1 MSSEAFDLSV
11 FLKTLP
17 NLPGVYRML
26 DKNGQVLY
34 VGKAVNLKK
43 RVNSYFVGKNHSPRI
58 SLMIKQIHRIET
70 TVTRSEA
77 EALILENNL
86 IKSLSP
92 KYNILFRDD
101 KSYPYLK
108 FSAHSFPQI
117 RYYRGKLQPP
127 HRYFGPFPH
136 SQAVKETIETLQ
148 KVFRLRSCEDN
159 VFHHRSRPC
168 LLYQIRRCSGACCG
182 LISEE
187 DYALDIRQAADFLDG
202 KTDDLLHTLTAE
214 MNAASQ
220 ALNFEKAA
228 ILRDKIQ
235 ALNAV
240 QSRQFIDSQD
250 NINAQK
256 IDIIAPVC
264 ADGLLCIHCVAI
276 RFGRRILDHSFFPN
290 IQIDNEDNR
299 IVDKIQNETRH
310 KDAGSI
316 NHTTRRDNAVSFAD
330 FIDIQA
336 AFEAFVSQRYIGKE
350 KPNIIITAFRLPE
363 NLHNLLEEENQ
374 HKITIV
380 NHPKGERRV
389 WLKMAENNAR
399 LSIAQKSQ
407 QTTQQQ
413 QRRLALEELM
423 GISPIS
429 RIECF
434 DISHSFGEATVASCV
449 VYDDNAMQPS
459 QYRRFNIQSTSTGDD
474 YAAMKEALTRRY
486 TKLAQQ
492 ADDAPP
498 KPDLVIIDGGKGQ
511 LTMALEV
518 WADLGLNLPLIGIAK
533 GPERKDGAE
542 DLIIPAT
549 GEVLNPPPTHLA
561 RLILQM
567 VRDEAHRF
575 AITGH
580 RKRRDKSRTH
590 NALDDIDG
598 IGAKRKKALITRF
611 GSVKGVQSAAV
622 EEIAQVTG
630 ISLPLAEKIYAYF
643 HSE

>member
-1 MSSEAFDLSV
+1 
-11 FLKTLP
+11 
-17 NLPGVYRML
+17 ML

-187 DYALDIRQAADFLDG
+187 DYANDIRQAADFLDG

-299 IVDKIQNETRH
+299 IVDKIQNETRYR
-310 KDAGSI
+310 DAGSI

-486 TKLAQQ
+486 TKLAQNL
-492 ADDAPP
+492 DDAPP

-518 WADLGLNLPLIGIAK
+518 WSDLGLNLPLIGIAK

-611 GSVKGVQSAAV
+611 GSVKAIQSAAV

>member
-1 MSSEAFDLSV
+1 MSSDAFDLSV

-26 DKNGQVLY
+26 DKCGQVLY

-168 LLYQIRRCSGACCG
+168 LLYQIHRCSGACCG

-187 DYALDIRQAADFLDG
+187 DYAHDICQAADFLDG
-202 KTDDLLHTLTAE
+202 KTDDLLHTLTDE
-214 MNAASQ
+214 MQAA
-220 ALNFEKAA
+220 AADLNFEKAA
-228 ILRDKIQ
+228 ALRDKIQ
-235 ALNAV
+235 ALHAV

-250 NINAQK
+250 AQRTQK
-256 IDIIAPVC
+256 IDIIAPVLEN
-264 ADGLLCIHCVAI
+264 GLLCIHCVAI
-276 RFGRRILDHSFFPN
+276 RHGRRILDHSFFPN
-290 IQIDNEDNR
+290 IQIDNEEHN
-299 IVDKIQNETRH
+299 
-310 KDAGSI
+310 S
-316 NHTTRRDNAVSFAD
+316 
-330 FIDIQA
+330 IQA

-350 KPNIIITAFRLPE
+350 VPHIIISAFRLPE
-363 NLHNLLEEENQ
+363 NLRQLLEKQ
-374 HKITIV
+374 AKHKITQV
-380 NHPKGERRV
+380 QHPKGERKV
-389 WLKMAENNAR
+389 WLNMAEQNAR

-407 QTTQQQ
+407 QAEQQHKRQ
-413 QRRLALEELM
+413 AALEDLM

-434 DISHSFGEATVASCV
+434 DISHTFGEATVAACV
-449 VYDDNAMQPS
+449 V
-459 QYRRFNIQSTSTGDD
+459 
-474 YAAMKEALTRRY
+474 
-486 TKLAQQ
+486 
-492 ADDAPP
+492 
-498 KPDLVIIDGGKGQ
+498 
-511 LTMALEV
+511 
-518 WADLGLNLPLIGIAK
+518 
-533 GPERKDGAE
+533 
-542 DLIIPAT
+542 
-549 GEVLNPPPTHLA
+549 
-561 RLILQM
+561 
-567 VRDEAHRF
+567 
-575 AITGH
+575 
-580 RKRRDKSRTH
+580 
-590 NALDDIDG
+590 
-598 IGAKRKKALITRF
+598 
-611 GSVKGVQSAAV
+611 
-622 EEIAQVTG
+622 
-630 ISLPLAEKIYAYF
+630 
-643 HSE
+643 

>member
-1 MSSEAFDLSV
+1 
-11 FLKTLP
+11 
-17 NLPGVYRML
+17 ML

-43 RVNSYFVGKNHSPRI
+43 RVNSYFVGNHHSPRI
-58 SLMIKQIHRIET
+58 LLMIKQIHRIEIT
-70 TVTRSEA
+70 TTRTDT

-86 IKSLSP
+86 IKSLAP

-136 SQAVKETIETLQ
+136 SQAVKESIEILQ
-148 KVFRLRSCEDN
+148 KVFRLRSCEDS
-159 VFHHRSRPC
+159 VFNHRSRPC
-168 LLYQIRRCSGACCG
+168 LLYQIHRCSGACCG

-316 NHTTRRDNAVSFAD
+316 NNTTRRDNAVSFSD

-486 TKLAQQ
+486 TKLAQNL
-492 ADDAPP
+492 DDAPP

-533 GPERKDGAE
+533 GPERKDGSE

-611 GSVKGVQSAAV
+611 GSVKAIQSAAV

>member
-43 RVNSYFVGKNHSPRI
+43 RVNSYFVGNHHSPRI
-58 SLMIKQIHRIET
+58 LLMIKQIHRVEIT
-70 TVTRSEA
+70 TTRTDT

-108 FSAHSFPQI
+108 FSAHPFAQI
-117 RYYRGKLQPP
+117 RYYRGKLQPS
-127 HRYFGPFPH
+127 HRYFGPYPN
-136 SQAVKETIETLQ
+136 SQAVKESIEILQ
-148 KVFRLRSCEDN
+148 KVFRLRTCEDN
-159 VFHHRSRPC
+159 VFNHRSRPC
-168 LLYQIRRCSGACCG
+168 LLYQIHRCSGACCG
-182 LISEE
+182 LISQE
-187 DYALDIRQAADFLDG
+187 DYAHDICQAADFLDG
-202 KTDDLLHTLTAE
+202 KTDDLLHTLTDE
-214 MNAASQ
+214 MQAA
-220 ALNFEKAA
+220 AADLHFEQAA

-235 ALNAV
+235 ALHAV
-240 QSRQFIDSQD
+240 LSRQFIDSQD
-250 NINAQK
+250 AQRTQK
-256 IDIIAPVC
+256 IDIIAPVLKN
-264 ADGLLCIHCVAI
+264 GLLCIHCVAI

-290 IQIDNEDNR
+290 IQIDNEDNS

-310 KDAGSI
+310 RDADSI
-316 NHTTRRDNAVSFAD
+316 NNTTRRDNAVSFSD

-350 KPNIIITAFRLPE
+350 VPHIVISSFRLPE
-363 NLHNLLEEENQ
+363 NLRQLLENQ
-374 HKITIV
+374 AHHKITQV
-380 NHPKGERRV
+380 HQPKGERRI
-389 WLKMAENNAR
+389 WLKMAEENAR
-399 LSIAQKSQ
+399 LAIAQKSQ
-407 QTTQQQ
+407 QTEQQHKRQ
-413 QRRLALEELM
+413 AALEDLM
-423 GISPIS
+423 GVSPIS

-434 DISHSFGEATVASCV
+434 DISHSFGEATVAACV
-449 VYDDNAMQPS
+449 VYDNYAMQPT
-459 QYRRFNIQSTSTGDD
+459 QYRRFNIHSTHTGDD

-486 TKLAQQ
+486 TKLAQN
-492 ADDAPP
+492 DEDAPP
-498 KPDLVIIDGGKGQ
+498 APDLVIIDGGKGQ
-511 LTMALEV
+511 LSVALEV
-518 WADLGLNLPLIGIAK
+518 WAELNLDIPLIGIAK
-533 GPERKDGAE
+533 GVERKDGAE

-580 RKRRDKSRTH
+580 RKRRDKARTH
-590 NALDDIDG
+590 NALDEIDG
-598 IGAKRKKALITRF
+598 VGAKRKKALIAHF
-611 GSVKGVQSAAV
+611 GSVKGIQSAAL
-622 EEIAQVTG
+622 EEIAQTDG
-630 ISLPLAEKIYAYF
+630 ISLSLAEKIYAYF
-643 HSE
+643 HGE

>member
-1 MSSEAFDLSV
+1 MSSDAFDLSV

-26 DKNGQVLY
+26 DKCGQVLY

-316 NHTTRRDNAVSFAD
+316 NNTTRRDNAVSFSD

-434 DISHSFGEATVASCV
+434 DISHSFGESTVASCV

-486 TKLAQQ
+486 TKLAQNL
-492 ADDAPP
+492 DDAPP

-542 DLIIPAT
+542 DSIIPAT

-611 GSVKGVQSAAV
+611 GSVKAIQSAAV

>member
-43 RVNSYFVGKNHSPRI
+43 RVNSYFVGNNHSPRI
-58 SLMIKQIHRIET
+58 ALMIKQIHRIEIT
-70 TVTRSEA
+70 ATQNDA

-86 IKSLSP
+86 IKSLAP

-108 FSAHSFPQI
+108 FSAHHFAQI

-127 HRYFGPFPH
+127 HRYFGPYPN
-136 SQAVKETIETLQ
+136 SQAVKEVIEILQ

-168 LLYQIRRCSGACCG
+168 LLYQIRRCSGACCD
-182 LISEE
+182 LINQE
-187 DYALDIRQAADFLDG
+187 DYAHDIQQAIDFLNG
-202 KTDDLLHTLTAE
+202 KTDDLLNTLTQQ
-214 MNAASQ
+214 MQAASDE
-220 ALNFEKAA
+220 LNFEQAA
-228 ILRDKIQ
+228 ALRDKIQ
-235 ALNAV
+235 ALHAV

-250 NINAQK
+250 ANGTQK
-256 IDIIAPVC
+256 IDIIAPVF
-264 ADGLLCIHCVAI
+264 ANGLLCIHCVAI
-276 RFGRRILDHSFFPN
+276 RHGRRILDHSFFPN
-290 IQIDNEDNR
+290 SQIDNEDNSVQ
-299 IVDKIQNETRH
+299 I
-310 KDAGSI
+310 
-316 NHTTRRDNAVSFAD
+316 
-330 FIDIQA
+330 
-336 AFEAFVSQRYIGKE
+336 AFEAFVSQRYIDKE
-350 KPNIIITAFRLPE
+350 VPHIIISSFRLPE
-363 NLHNLLEEENQ
+363 NLQQLLESQ
-374 HKITIV
+374 ARHKIV
-380 NHPKGERRV
+380 QVHQPKGERRV
-389 WLKMAENNAR
+389 WLKMAEENAR
-399 LSIAQKSQ
+399 LAITQKSQ
-407 QTTQQQ
+407 QAEQQHKRQ
-413 QRRLALEELM
+413 AALEDLM
-423 GISPIS
+423 GVSPIS

-449 VYDDNAMQPS
+449 VYDDYAMQPK
-459 QYRRFNIQSTSTGDD
+459 QYRRFNIHSTNTGDD

-486 TKLAQQ
+486 TKLSQQ
-492 ADDAPP
+492 AEDAPK

-511 LTMALEV
+511 LTIALEV
-518 WADLGLNLPLIGIAK
+518 WAELHLDIPLIGIAK
-533 GPERKDGAE
+533 GVERKDGAE

-549 GEVLNPPPTHLA
+549 GEVLTPPPTHLA

-590 NALDDIDG
+590 NALDEIDG
-598 IGAKRKKALITRF
+598 VGAKRKKALIAHF
-611 GSVKGVQSAAV
+611 GSVKGIKTATAN
-622 EEIAQVTG
+622 EIAEVV
-630 ISLPLAEKIYAYF
+630 SLTLAEKIYAYF
-643 HSE
+643 HEE

>member
-1 MSSEAFDLSV
+1 MSSDAFDFSV

-26 DKNGQVLY
+26 DSHGQVLY

-43 RVNSYFVGKNHSPRI
+43 RVNSYFVGKHHSPRI
-58 SLMIKQIHRIET
+58 LLMIKQIHHIET

-86 IKSLSP
+86 IKSLAP

-136 SQAVKETIETLQ
+136 SQAVKESIETLQ

-159 VFHHRSRPC
+159 VFNHRSRPC

-182 LISEE
+182 LISQEE
-187 DYALDIRQAADFLDG
+187 YAHDICQAADFLDG
-202 KTDDLLHTLTAE
+202 KTDDLLHTLTDE
-214 MNAASQ
+214 MQTAA
-220 ALNFEKAA
+220 ADLNFEKAA
-228 ILRDKIQ
+228 ALRDKIQ
-235 ALNAV
+235 ALHAV

-250 NINAQK
+250 NLHAQK
-256 IDIIAPVC
+256 IDIIAPIF
-264 ADGLLCIHCVAI
+264 AHGLLCIHCVAI
-276 RFGRRILDHSFFPN
+276 RQARRILDHSFFPQN
-290 IQIDNEDNR
+290 TLYID
-299 IVDKIQNETRH
+299 ET
-310 KDAGSI
+310 S
-316 NHTTRRDNAVSFAD
+316 V
-330 FIDIQA
+330 QA
-336 AFEAFVSQRYIGKE
+336 AFEAFIAQRYLGQE
-350 KPNIIITAFRLPE
+350 KPHIIISNFRLPE
-363 NLHNLLEEENQ
+363 NLHNLLENESS
-374 HKITIV
+374 HKITII

-389 WLKMAENNAR
+389 WLAMAEQNAR

-407 QTTQQQ
+407 QTEQQQ
-413 QRRLALEELM
+413 QRQAALEDLM

-434 DISHSFGEATVASCV
+434 DISHTFGEATVAACV
-449 VYDDNAMQPS
+449 VYDDYAMQPS
-459 QYRRFNIQSTSTGDD
+459 QYRRFNIQSTHTGDD
-474 YAAMKEALTRRY
+474 YMAMKEALTRRY
-486 TKLAQQ
+486 TKLAQN
-492 ADDAPP
+492 AADAPP
-498 KPDLVIIDGGKGQ
+498 APDLVIIDGGFGQ
-511 LTMALEV
+511 LSMAQEV
-518 WADLGLNLPLIGIAK
+518 WAELNLDIPLIGIAK
-533 GPERKDGAE
+533 GVERKDGAE

-549 GEVLNPPPTHLA
+549 GEVLHPPPTHLA

-580 RKRRDKSRTH
+580 KKRRDKSRTQSP
-590 NALDDIDG
+590 LDDIDG
-598 IGAKRKKALITRF
+598 IGAKRKKALIARF
-611 GSVKGVQSAAV
+611 GSAKALSAAAV
-622 EEIAQVTG
+622 EEIAQTDG
-630 ISLPLAEKIYAYF
+630 ISLSLAEKIYTYF
-643 HSE
+643 HGE

>member
-1 MSSEAFDLSV
+1 MSSDAFDLSV

-26 DKNGQVLY
+26 DKCGQVLY

-316 NHTTRRDNAVSFAD
+316 NNTTRRDNAVSFAD

-389 WLKMAENNAR
+389 WLNMAENNAR

-434 DISHSFGEATVASCV
+434 DISHSFGESTVASCV

-511 LTMALEV
+511 LTIALEV

-611 GSVKGVQSAAV
+611 GSVKAIQSAAV

>member
-1 MSSEAFDLSV
+1 MSSDAFDLSV

-43 RVNSYFVGKNHSPRI
+43 RVNSYFVGNHHSPRI
-58 SLMIKQIHRIET
+58 LLMIKQIHRIEIT
-70 TVTRSEA
+70 TTRTDT

-86 IKSLSP
+86 IKSLAP

-136 SQAVKETIETLQ
+136 SQAVKESIEILQ
-148 KVFRLRSCEDN
+148 KVFRLRSCEDS
-159 VFHHRSRPC
+159 VFNHRSRPC
-168 LLYQIRRCSGACCG
+168 LLYQIHRCSGACCG

-316 NHTTRRDNAVSFAD
+316 NNTTRRDNAVSFSD

-486 TKLAQQ
+486 TKLAQNL
-492 ADDAPP
+492 DDAPP

-533 GPERKDGAE
+533 GPERKDGSE

-611 GSVKGVQSAAV
+611 GSVKAIQSAAV

>member
-1 MSSEAFDLSV
+1 
-11 FLKTLP
+11 
-17 NLPGVYRML
+17 
-26 DKNGQVLY
+26 
-34 VGKAVNLKK
+34 
-43 RVNSYFVGKNHSPRI
+43 
-58 SLMIKQIHRIET
+58 
-70 TVTRSEA
+70 
-77 EALILENNL
+77 
-86 IKSLSP
+86 
-92 KYNILFRDD
+92 
-101 KSYPYLK
+101 
-108 FSAHSFPQI
+108 
-117 RYYRGKLQPP
+117 
-127 HRYFGPFPH
+127 
-136 SQAVKETIETLQ
+136 
-148 KVFRLRSCEDN
+148 
-159 VFHHRSRPC
+159 
-168 LLYQIRRCSGACCG
+168 
-182 LISEE
+182 
-187 DYALDIRQAADFLDG
+187 
-202 KTDDLLHTLTAE
+202 
-214 MNAASQ
+214 
-220 ALNFEKAA
+220 
-228 ILRDKIQ
+228 
-235 ALNAV
+235 
-240 QSRQFIDSQD
+240 
-250 NINAQK
+250 
-256 IDIIAPVC
+256 
-264 ADGLLCIHCVAI
+264 
-276 RFGRRILDHSFFPN
+276 FFPN

-316 NHTTRRDNAVSFAD
+316 NHTTRRDNAVSFSD

-374 HKITIV
+374 HKINIV
-380 NHPKGERRV
+380 NHTKGERRV

-486 TKLAQQ
+486 TKLAQNL
-492 ADDAPP
+492 DDAPP

-511 LTMALEV
+511 LTIALEV

-580 RKRRDKSRTH
+580 RKHRDKSRTH

-611 GSVKGVQSAAV
+611 GSVKAIQSAAV

>member
-1 MSSEAFDLSV
+1 
-11 FLKTLP
+11 
-17 NLPGVYRML
+17 ML

-117 RYYRGKLQPP
+117 RYYRGKLQSP

-214 MNAASQ
+214 MNATSQ

-276 RFGRRILDHSFFPN
+276 RFGRRIFDHSFFPN

-316 NHTTRRDNAVSFAD
+316 NHTTRQDNAVSFAD

-511 LTMALEV
+511 LTIALEV

-611 GSVKGVQSAAV
+611 GSVKAIQSAAV

>member
-58 SLMIKQIHRIET
+58 LLMIKQIHRVEIT
-70 TVTRSEA
+70 TTRTDT

-108 FSAHSFPQI
+108 FSAHPFAQI

-127 HRYFGPFPH
+127 HRYFGPYPN
-136 SQAVKETIETLQ
+136 SQAVKESIEILQ
-148 KVFRLRSCEDN
+148 KVFRLRTCEDN
-159 VFHHRSRPC
+159 VFNHRSRPC
-168 LLYQIRRCSGACCG
+168 LLYQIHRCSGACCG
-182 LISEE
+182 LISEQ
-187 DYALDIRQAADFLDG
+187 DYAHDIQQASHFLDG
-202 KTDDLLHTLTAE
+202 KTDDLLHTLTLD
-214 MNAASQ
+214 MQTAARE
-220 ALNFEKAA
+220 LNFEKAA
-228 ILRDKIQ
+228 ALRDKIQ
-235 ALNAV
+235 ALHAV

-250 NINAQK
+250 AQRTQK
-256 IDIIAPVC
+256 IDIIAPVLEN
-264 ADGLLCIHCVAI
+264 GLLCIHCVAI

-290 IQIDNEDNR
+290 IQIDNEEHN
-299 IVDKIQNETRH
+299 
-310 KDAGSI
+310 S
-316 NHTTRRDNAVSFAD
+316 
-330 FIDIQA
+330 IQA

-350 KPNIIITAFRLPE
+350 MPHIIISAFRLPE
-363 NLHNLLEEENQ
+363 NLRQLLENQ
-374 HKITIV
+374 ANHKITQV
-380 NHPKGERRV
+380 QHPKGERRV
-389 WLKMAENNAR
+389 WLNMAEQNAR

-407 QTTQQQ
+407 QAEQQHKRQ
-413 QRRLALEELM
+413 AALEALM
-423 GISPIS
+423 GVSPIS

-434 DISHSFGEATVASCV
+434 DISHTFGEATVAACV
-449 VYDDNAMQPS
+449 VYDDYAMQPT
-459 QYRRFNIQSTSTGDD
+459 QYRRFNIQSTHTGDD
-474 YAAMKEALTRRY
+474 YMAMKEALTRRY
-486 TKLAQQ
+486 TKLAQNL
-492 ADDAPP
+492 DDAPP
-498 KPDLVIIDGGKGQ
+498 APDLVIIDGGKGQ
-511 LTMALEV
+511 LTIAQEV
-518 WADLGLNLPLIGIAK
+518 WAELNLDIPLIGIAK
-533 GPERKDGAE
+533 GVERKDGAE

-598 IGAKRKKALITRF
+598 IGAKRKKALIAHF
-611 GSVKGVQSAAV
+611 GSVKGIQSAAL
-622 EEIAQVTG
+622 EEIAQTDG
-630 ISLPLAEKIYAYF
+630 ISLSLAEKIYTYF
-643 HSE
+643 HGE

>member
-1 MSSEAFDLSV
+1 
-11 FLKTLP
+11 
-17 NLPGVYRML
+17 ML
-26 DKNGQVLY
+26 DKCGQVLY

-316 NHTTRRDNAVSFAD
+316 NNTTRRDNAVSFAD

-389 WLKMAENNAR
+389 WLNMAENNAR

-434 DISHSFGEATVASCV
+434 DISHSFGESTVASCV

-511 LTMALEV
+511 LTIALEV

-611 GSVKGVQSAAV
+611 GSVKAIQSAAV

>member
-1 MSSEAFDLSV
+1 MSSDAFDLSV

-26 DKNGQVLY
+26 DKCGQVLY

-250 NINAQK
+250 NINAKK

-316 NHTTRRDNAVSFAD
+316 NNTTRRDNAVSFSD

-389 WLKMAENNAR
+389 WLNMAENNAR

-434 DISHSFGEATVASCV
+434 DISHSFGESTVASCV

-511 LTMALEV
+511 LTIALEV

-611 GSVKGVQSAAV
+611 GSVKAIQSAAV

>member
-1 MSSEAFDLSV
+1 
-11 FLKTLP
+11 
-17 NLPGVYRML
+17 
-26 DKNGQVLY
+26 
-34 VGKAVNLKK
+34 
-43 RVNSYFVGKNHSPRI
+43 
-58 SLMIKQIHRIET
+58 
-70 TVTRSEA
+70 
-77 EALILENNL
+77 
-86 IKSLSP
+86 
-92 KYNILFRDD
+92 
-101 KSYPYLK
+101 
-108 FSAHSFPQI
+108 
-117 RYYRGKLQPP
+117 
-127 HRYFGPFPH
+127 
-136 SQAVKETIETLQ
+136 
-148 KVFRLRSCEDN
+148 
-159 VFHHRSRPC
+159 
-168 LLYQIRRCSGACCG
+168 
-182 LISEE
+182 
-187 DYALDIRQAADFLDG
+187 
-202 KTDDLLHTLTAE
+202 
-214 MNAASQ
+214 
-220 ALNFEKAA
+220 
-228 ILRDKIQ
+228 
-235 ALNAV
+235 
-240 QSRQFIDSQD
+240 
-250 NINAQK
+250 
-256 IDIIAPVC
+256 
-264 ADGLLCIHCVAI
+264 
-276 RFGRRILDHSFFPN
+276 
-290 IQIDNEDNR
+290 
-299 IVDKIQNETRH
+299 
-310 KDAGSI
+310 
-316 NHTTRRDNAVSFAD
+316 
-330 FIDIQA
+330 
-336 AFEAFVSQRYIGKE
+336 
-350 KPNIIITAFRLPE
+350 
-363 NLHNLLEEENQ
+363 
-374 HKITIV
+374 
-380 NHPKGERRV
+380 
-389 WLKMAENNAR
+389 MAENNAR

-486 TKLAQQ
+486 TKLAQNL
-492 ADDAPP
+492 DDAPP